1 MVQNMYGVD
10 LNVLPNALN
19 LSKMK
24 TDEVKSEPHSDTFTL
39 SRLKEINHADKE
51 VADDL
56 TFTSPQHATVIPL
69 LRALWIDEGSK
80 DMQISTADGT
90 VIKCHRSI
98 FKMVSKFASD
108 LLFECKDDDV
118 VNLHMPDFPSS
129 AVESFLKALYCVTRV
144 RVQSDDIGIQM
155 LAECL
160 EIDFIYPAI
169 LKEEAVKK
177 PVCQRL
183 IRNPMTFSDYNI
195 MPSAGEYCTIL
206 NEVKVDFID
215 NSTIETKMTYDV
227 EVHECKQ
234 SDDGETSTMTVDK
247 TIDKSLKCQM
257 CDKTFHHS
265 RALRRHQRYV
275 HDDFKLSLEERVRR
289 REDSM
294 GVNNYACTT
303 CDKTFTKKSR
313 LMEHERYHIKNVC
326 TICGKSFAKKA
337 YLRQHE
343 LSHTEGKPFSCTR
356 CDNKFTTKNYLNIHE
371 KAQHDG
377 QRSFL
382 CTQCDKM
389 FVQLSDLKKHELV
402 HSGVRPFECKVC
414 KKTFVFKQRLKR
426 HELTHTGTKPY
437 SCSIKGC
444 DKRFAQVGHLSR
456 HELLH
461 TKVKPFECKTCGK
474 AFAQNAHLNRHM
486 KIHSVQR
493 PA

>member
-1 MVQNMYGVD
+1 MVEKMYGVD
-10 LNVLPNALN
+10 LNVLANVLN

-24 TDEVKSEPHSDTFTL
+24 KDDVRSEPHSDVLTL

-51 VADDL
+51 IADDL
-56 TFTSPQHATVIPL
+56 MFTSPQHATVIPL

-98 FKMVSKFASD
+98 FKMVSKFTSD
-108 LLFECKDDDV
+108 LLFDCQEVDDV
-118 VNLHMPDFPSS
+118 INLYLPDFPFSS
-129 AVESFLKALYCVTRV
+129 VERFLKALYCITRV
-144 RVQSDDIGIQM
+144 GVHSDDIEIQR

-160 EIDFIYPAI
+160 EIDFSYPAI
-169 LKEEAVKK
+169 VKDESEKK
-177 PVCQRL
+177 PVFQRL
-183 IRNPMTFSDYNI
+183 IRNPMTFNDYNI
-195 MPSAGEYCTIL
+195 MPSAGEYCTSL
-206 NEVKVDFID
+206 NEVKVDFI
-215 NSTIETKMTYDV
+215 NKSTIETKLTHDV
-227 EVHECKQ
+227 EVHEDKQ
-234 SDDGETSTMTVDK
+234 SDDGETSTMTLDE
-247 TIDKSLKCQM
+247 TRTFKCKM

-265 RALRRHQRYV
+265 RALRRHQRHV

-289 REDSM
+289 KEDSTD
-294 GVNNYACTT
+294 VNSYTCTT
-303 CDKTFTKKSR
+303 CDKTFTKKTR
-313 LMEHERYHIKNVC
+313 LREHERNHNKNVC
-326 TICGKSFAKKA
+326 TTCGKSFARKS

-389 FVQLSDLKKHELV
+389 FVQLGDLKKHELV

-414 KKTFVFKQRLKR
+414 KKTFVFKQRLQR
-426 HELTHTGTKPY
+426 HELIHTGTKPY

-444 DKRFAQVGHLSR
+444 DKRFVQVGHLRR

-461 TKVKPFECKTCGK
+461 TDVKPFECKTCGK
-474 AFAQNAHLNRHM
+474 AFAQNAHLNRHT

-493 PA
+493 PS